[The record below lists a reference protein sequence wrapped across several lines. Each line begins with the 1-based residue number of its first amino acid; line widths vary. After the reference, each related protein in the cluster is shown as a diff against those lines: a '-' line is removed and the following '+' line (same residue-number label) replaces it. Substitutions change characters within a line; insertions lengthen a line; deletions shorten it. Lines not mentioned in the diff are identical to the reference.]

1 MIVVV
6 GGTKGGT
13 GKSTIVTNLITLDI
27 NKGHDA
33 ILVDADKQGSAAAWA
48 EVRDQAAASLSASG
62 AHGARADALSTL
74 ARVPTVQK
82 YGKGLVNELKELARK
97 YKNVFVDAGGFDS
110 EELRAA
116 IVAADLLLIPVRPA
130 QFDVWT
136 LPKIIQI
143 AQQSQL
149 YNPTLQFRF
158 VVNGA
163 HTSPNVKDADEVLE
177 LLGEEVTVCKTVLH
191 HRRAYAKAPMQGMAV
206 TELQGKDRDPKAH
219 DEMTGLYE
227 EVITG

>member
-13 GKSTIVTNLITLDI
+13 GKSTIVTNLITMDI

-33 ILVDADKQGSAAAWA
+33 ILVDADKQGSAAAWS
-48 EVRDQAAASLSASG
+48 EVRDQAAAS
-62 AHGARADALSTL
+62 L

-143 AQQSQL
+143 AQQSQI
-149 YNPTLQFRF
+149 YNPKLQFRF

-177 LLGEEVTVCKTVLH
+177 LLGDEVAVCKTVLH

-206 TELQGKDRDPKAH
+206 TEMQGKDRDPKAL
-219 DEMTGLYE
+219 DEMTNLYE
-227 EVITG
+227 EVLAG

>member
-13 GKSTIVTNLITLDI
+13 GKSTIVTNLITMDI
-27 NKGHDA
+27 NNGHDS
-33 ILVDADKQGSAAAWA
+33 ILVDADKQGSAAAWS
-48 EVRDQAAASLSASG
+48 EVRDQSAAA
-62 AHGARADALSTL
+62 L

-143 AQQSQL
+143 AQQSQI
-149 YNPTLQFRF
+149 YNPKLQFQF

-163 HTSPNVKDADEVLE
+163 HTSPNVKDADDVVE
-177 LLGEEVTVCKTVLH
+177 LLGDEVTVCKTVLH

-206 TELQGKDRDPKAH
+206 TEMQGRDRDAKAL
-219 DEMTGLYE
+219 DEMMSLYE
-227 EVITG
+227 EVMTA

>member
-1 MIVVV
+1 MIIVV

-13 GKSTIVTNLITLDI
+13 GKSTIVTNLITMDI

-33 ILVDADKQGSAAAWA
+33 ILVDADKQGSAAAWS
-48 EVRDQAAASLSASG
+48 EVRDQAAASLSASARG
-62 AHGARADALSTL
+62 DAHSTL

-143 AQQSQL
+143 AQQSQI

-177 LLGEEVTVCKTVLH
+177 LLGDEVAVCKTVLH

-206 TELQGKDRDPKAH
+206 TEMQGKDRDPKAH
-219 DEMTGLYE
+219 DEMTNLYA
-227 EVITG
+227 EVLAG

>member
-1 MIVVV
+1 MIIVV

-13 GKSTIVTNLITLDI
+13 GKSTIVTNLITMDI

-33 ILVDADKQGSAAAWA
+33 ILVDADKQGSAAAWS
-48 EVRDQAAASLSASG
+48 EVRDQSG
-62 AHGARADALSTL
+62 SSL

-82 YGKGLVNELKELARK
+82 YGKGLVNELRELARK

-143 AQQSQL
+143 AQQSQI

-177 LLGEEVTVCKTVLH
+177 LLGDEVAVCKTVLH

-206 TELQGKDRDPKAH
+206 TEMQGKDRDPKAH
-219 DEMTGLYE
+219 DEMMNLYE
-227 EVITG
+227 EVIAE

>member
-1 MIVVV
+1 MIIVV

-27 NKGHDA
+27 NKGHEA
-33 ILVDADKQGSAAAWA
+33 ILVDADKQGSAASWA
-48 EVRDQAAASLSASG
+48 EVRDQSTAALP
-62 AHGARADALSTL
+62 
-74 ARVPTVQK
+74 RVPTVQK

-177 LLGEEVTVCKTVLH
+177 LLGDEVAVCKTVLH

-206 TELQGKDRDPKAH
+206 TEMQGKDRDSKAH
-219 DEMTGLYE
+219 DEMTSLYA
-227 EVITG
+227 EVLAG

>member
-1 MIVVV
+1 MIIVV

-13 GKSTIVTNLITLDI
+13 GKSTIVTNLITIDV
-27 NKGHDA
+27 NKGQDA
-33 ILVDADKQGSAAAWA
+33 ILVDADKQGSAAAWS
-48 EVRDQAAASLSASG
+48 EVRDQAVATQGDAPSSL
-62 AHGARADALSTL
+62 T
-74 ARVPTVQK
+74 RVPTVQK

-97 YKNVFVDAGGFDS
+97 YNHVFVDAGGFDS
-110 EELRAA
+110 EELRAS

-149 YNPTLQFRF
+149 YNPTLQFLF

-177 LLGEEVTVCKTVLH
+177 LLGDEVAVCKTVLH

-206 TELQGKDRDPKAH
+206 TEMQGKERDTKAY
-219 DEMTGLYE
+219 DEMMNLYE
-227 EVITG
+227 EVIADSKTVRPL